1 MPEFGTDLAGIDDI
15 RPDLSE
21 SDGLLGL
28 GEALAARLIQPRG
41 GVFYDPENGYDTR
54 ALLSTETTPRGIQQA
69 IAAQLQADER
79 VLSVTRVDVTA
90 SADGETITIQAD
102 VETADGPF
110 RLTLDPADASSAVFE
125 ETT

>member
-1 MPEFGTDLAGIDDI
+1 MPDFGSDLAGVDDI

-28 GEALAARLIQPRG
+28 GEALATRLIQPKG
-41 GVFYDPENGYDTR
+41 GVVYDPENGYDTR
-54 ALLSTETTPRGIQQA
+54 ALLSAEVIPRGAQQA
-69 IAAQLQADER
+69 IAAQLQGDER
-79 VLSVTRVDVTA
+79 VEAVQRVDITR
-90 SADGETITIQAD
+90 SADGETLEIKAE
-102 VETADGPF
+102 VMTADGPF